1 MRPPES
7 SQGMS
12 AVLQIEAWMCGR
24 GQCVEKEE
32 RTERKVGRDGWM
44 NGWKRWGVECLLVSQ
59 SRRTQEGVGVGGVVW
74 CGRGGGE

>member
-24 GQCVEKEE
+24 GQCVEKEKG
-32 RTERKVGRDGWM
+32 TERNEGRDGWM
-44 NGWKRWGVECLLVSQ
+44 DGED
-59 SRRTQEGVGVGGVVW
+59 EGLSVFLCRKVGGRRRV
-74 CGRGGGE
+74 